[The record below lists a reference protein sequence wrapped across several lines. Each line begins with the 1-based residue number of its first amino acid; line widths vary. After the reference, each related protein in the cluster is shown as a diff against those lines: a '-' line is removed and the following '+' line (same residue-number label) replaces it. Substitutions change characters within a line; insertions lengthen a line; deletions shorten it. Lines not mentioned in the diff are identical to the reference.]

1 MAGRIVSGGP
11 QRGTTLVEVLIA
23 LLLIAIGAVAVAPVM
38 IQSMGRNA
46 ASVDVSRLGA
56 EATTRME
63 ILRATPFHLLTA
75 GGSLASNVAGYSS
88 TSDPSMD
95 LRWQIVD
102 GGGPTGVK
110 TIRVVAI
117 ATRSVSG
124 QAKSVRLTTLRA
136 R

>member
-1 MAGRIVSGGP
+1 MAVRIVSGAP

-38 IQSMGRNA
+38 VQSMGRNA

-63 ILRATPFHLLTA
+63 VLRATAFHLLVA
-75 GGSLASNVAGYSS
+75 GGSLTSNVAGYSN
-88 TSDPSMD
+88 TSDPTMEV
-95 LRWQIVD
+95 RWEIVN
-102 GGGPTGVK
+102 GGGPAGVK
-110 TIRVVAI
+110 TVRVIAI
-117 ATRSVSG
+117 ATRQVSG